1 MRYVYIFIFLIIY
14 KNISALDISCT
25 FEEVYQNGDVQQGV
39 FLVKDNKFRY
49 QYNSK
54 NLYTII
60 YNQDIFFYLENR
72 DTTNFYKIEKNT
84 YVLEVILDIISDHPN
99 FKKNYYLKDGIIKV
113 EYGKKNLIKRIVLTS
128 EKQNLSFYIN
138 DCQYN
143 TLKNLYFSYSP
154 FYEYNHKYD

>member
-1 MRYVYIFIFLIIY
+1 MKYIYIFIFLIIY
-14 KNISALDISCT
+14 KNILALDISCT

-84 YVLEVILDIISDHPN
+84 YVLEAILDIINDHPN

-143 TLKNLYFSYSP
+143 PLKNLYFSYSP
-154 FYEYNHKYD
+154 FYEYKHKYD